1 MWNRDK
7 CVGTEVESWFHHL
20 SAVGASIAQS
30 LNVSQILLFHLKV
43 GKIKPVLKGGL
54 EGYVS

>member
-1 MWNRDK
+1 M
-7 CVGTEVESWFHHL
+7 GTEVESWFHHL
-20 SAVGASIAQS
+20 SAVGASIAQN
-30 LNVSQILLFHLKV
+30 LNVSQILLFRLKV